1 MVIEPPGYTG
11 YLVHSQK
18 RTNMNTTGKIIT
30 AAAIG
35 AAIGAVA
42 GMLFA
47 PHKGSKTRKKIC
59 DESKK
64 FTDEVKSA
72 IAKGKEKLSSL
83 KGRYGTDL

>member
-1 MVIEPPGYTG
+1 
-11 YLVHSQK
+11 
-18 RTNMNTTGKIIT
+18 MNTTGKIIT

-59 DESKK
+59 DETKK
-64 FTDEVKSA
+64 FADEIKDAV
-72 IAKGKEKLSSL
+72 AKGGEKWSSL
-83 KGRYGTDL
+83 KEDMEQAIREKTEKYS